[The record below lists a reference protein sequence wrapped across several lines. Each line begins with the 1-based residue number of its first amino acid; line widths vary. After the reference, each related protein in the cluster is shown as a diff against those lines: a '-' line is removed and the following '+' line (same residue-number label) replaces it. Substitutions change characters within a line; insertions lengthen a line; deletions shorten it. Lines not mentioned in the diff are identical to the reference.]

1 MPDTRWETL
10 EILECYDL
18 LGSSEAGLS
27 KDEAEK
33 RLAEVGPNILAA
45 EEKIKFFAIILHQ
58 FKSPLIYVLLVASIV
73 TFFLHEYID
82 MAVILAVVILNAV
95 IGFIQEVKAEQ
106 GVRSLKKMVQVK
118 ARALRDRREKELPA
132 SQLVPGDVVYLAAGM
147 RVPADLRLIHQLD
160 LRVDESML
168 TGESLPSD
176 KSIDRLLE
184 QNLTPGDMKNM
195 AFMGTTV
202 VYGRGRGIVVGT
214 GRRTIIG
221 DIAEKVQEV
230 PFGKAPLQQKLD
242 NFAKFLSLTVGGISL
257 FIFALGL
264 YEGEKLSDM
273 FIAAV
278 AIAVSAIPEGLPVA
292 VTIAMA
298 IGVNRMARQ
307 NAIVRRLPSVE
318 TLGSTTIIGSDKT
331 GTLTKNEM
339 TVRLVY
345 DGLRTYEVSGIGYEP
360 TGTITHEGQPV
371 EVRTCAEL
379 EQLLRIGMLCNEANL
394 YQENGEYRIDGDPTE
409 GALIVSASKG
419 GLQAEEEQMKYPQ
432 LGIVP
437 FESER
442 GFMATLHD
450 LAGRKFIFVKGAPEK
465 IIHFSELYATDP
477 AFEKKVA
484 RIAENFADQG
494 LRILGMA
501 YKELAPDIT
510 KICQGD
516 VESGLIFAG
525 LQGMIDPPRQ
535 EVVEAI
541 KLCKHAGIR
550 TAMVTGDHAITAGAV
565 AGQIGIEAETDEV
578 IEGRQIEVM
587 SDEELF
593 ERVGSTSVYA
603 RVAPVHKLRIVQQLI
618 NQGEIVA
625 VTGDGVNDA
634 PALKAAHIGVAM
646 GRTGTDVAKEA
657 ADIVLS
663 DDNFASIVAAVREG
677 RIVYDNIKKVTI
689 FLVSCGFGEL
699 LTIIACMLSGLH
711 LPYLPAQILWLNLVT
726 NGFQDVALAFEPG
739 EKGVLARKPRPAR
752 ERILSPLMI
761 QRTLLMGSIMGLGT
775 FILYYVELAAEV
787 PVESARSVALTA
799 MVFFQFYQALN
810 CRSET
815 LSVFEMNP
823 LANPFL
829 FVSIIGAF
837 FAHLAVLYVPAL
849 QYVFRTVPL
858 DFGQWCLI
866 VIFSVT
872 ILFGVELD
880 KFIRRRRALS
890 GNKS

>member
-1 MPDTRWETL
+1 MPDKCWETL
-10 EILECYDL
+10 DIHESFDL
-18 LGSSEAGLS
+18 LASSEAGLTS
-27 KDEAEK
+27 DEARK
-33 RLAEVGPNILAA
+33 RLAEFGLNVLAA
-45 EEKIKFFAIILHQ
+45 EEKIKIFSILLHQ
-58 FKSPLIYVLLVASIV
+58 FKSPLIYVLLVAAVV

-82 MAVILAVVILNAV
+82 MAVIMAVVMLNAV

-106 GVRSLKKMVQVK
+106 GVRSLKKMVQAK
-118 ARALRDRREKELPA
+118 ARALRDRREKELPG
-132 SQLVPGDVVYLAAGM
+132 SQLVPGDVVYLSAGM
-147 RVPADLRLIHQLD
+147 RVPADLRLIHVLD

-176 KSIDRLLE
+176 KRTEKLIE
-184 QNLTPGDMKNM
+184 QNLTPGDMKNI

-202 VYGRGRGIVVGT
+202 VYGRGRGVVVET
-214 GRRTIIG
+214 GRRTVIG

-230 PFGKAPLQQKLD
+230 PFGKAPLQHKLD
-242 NFAKFLSLTVGGISL
+242 SFAKFLSWTVGGISL
-257 FIFALGL
+257 LIFGLGL
-264 YEGEKLSDM
+264 YEGEKLSEM

-331 GTLTKNEM
+331 GTLTRNEM
-339 TVRLVY
+339 TVKLVF
-345 DGLRTYEVSGIGYEP
+345 DGLRTYEISGTGYEP
-360 TGTITHEGQPV
+360 SGTITHDGQLVDMNDCP
-371 EVRTCAEL
+371 EL
-379 EQLLRIGMLCNEANL
+379 LVALRIGMLCNEANF
-394 YQENGEYRIDGDPTE
+394 YQEDGEYRIDGDPTE
-409 GALIVSASKG
+409 GALIVSAIKG
-419 GLQAEEEQMKYPQ
+419 GLQIEEEQMRYPQ
-432 LGIVP
+432 LGLVP

-442 GFMATLHD
+442 GFMATLHEVE
-450 LAGRKFIFVKGAPEK
+450 GKKIIFAKGAPEK
-465 IIHFSELYATDP
+465 IIHFSMLDETDP
-477 AFEKKVA
+477 ALENMLAQVA
-484 RIAENFADQG
+484 VKFADQG
-494 LRILGMA
+494 LRVLGMA
-501 YKELAPDIT
+501 YKEVDAETVKIT
-510 KICQGD
+510 QAD

-541 KLCKHAGIR
+541 KMCKQAGIR

-565 AGQIGIEAETDEV
+565 ASQIGIETEKDQV
-578 IEGRQIEVM
+578 LEGRHIETM
-587 SDEELF
+587 SDEELY
-593 ERVGSTSVYA
+593 EKTKTTSVYA

-618 NQGEIVA
+618 KQGEVVA

-699 LTIIACMLSGLH
+699 LTIISCMLAGLH
-711 LPYLPAQILWLNLVT
+711 LPYNPAQILWLNLVT

-739 EKGVLARKPRPAR
+739 EKGVLKRKPRPPR
-752 ERILSPLMI
+752 ERILSALMI
-761 QRTLLMGSIMGLGT
+761 QRTLLMGAILGFGT
-775 FILYYVELAAEV
+775 FIVYYLELSSDV
-787 PVESARSVALTA
+787 SVESARSVALTT

-815 LSVFEMNP
+815 LSIFEMNP
-823 LANPFL
+823 LSNPFL
-829 FVSIIGAF
+829 FVSMIGAF

-858 DFGQWCLI
+858 DFGQWII
-866 VIFSVT
+866 VTVSSITVV
-872 ILFGVELD
+872 IGVELD
-880 KFIRRRRALS
+880 KFMRRR
-890 GNKS
+890 KSLP

>member
-1 MPDTRWETL
+1 MADMPDTQWETL
-10 EILECYDL
+10 EVQESFDL
-18 LGSSEAGLS
+18 LASTEAGLTS
-27 KDEAEK
+27 QEAQK
-33 RLAEVGPNILAA
+33 RLAEVGLNVLAA
-45 EEKIKFFAIILHQ
+45 EEKINIFSIILHQ
-58 FKSPLIYVLLVASIV
+58 FQSPLIYVLLAAAVV
-73 TFFLHEYID
+73 TFFLQEYID

-95 IGFIQEVKAEQ
+95 IGFIQEIKAEQ
-106 GVRSLKKMVQVK
+106 GVRSLKKMVQIK
-118 ARALRDRREKELPA
+118 ARALRDRHEKELPA

-147 RVPADLRLIHQLD
+147 RVPADLRLIHVLD

-168 TGESLPSD
+168 TGESLPAD
-176 KSIDRLLE
+176 KRTERLIE
-184 QNLTPGDMKNM
+184 QNLTPGDMNNI

-202 VYGRGRGIVVGT
+202 VYGRGRGVVVGT
-214 GRRTIIG
+214 GSRTVIG

-230 PFGKAPLQQKLD
+230 PLGKAPLQHKLD
-242 NFAKFLSLTVGGISL
+242 SFAKFLSWTVGSISL
-257 FIFALGL
+257 FIFGLGL
-264 YEGEKLSDM
+264 YEGEKLSEM

-307 NAIVRRLPSVE
+307 NAIVRKLPSVE

-339 TVRLVY
+339 TVRLIF
-345 DGLRTYEVSGIGYEP
+345 DGLRTYEVTGVGYEP
-360 TGTITHEGQPV
+360 SGVITHEAQQV
-371 EVRTCAEL
+371 DMAACEEL
-379 EQLLRIGMLCNEANL
+379 ERTLRIGMLCNEANL

-409 GALIVSASKG
+409 GALIVSAIKG
-419 GLQAEEEQMKYPQ
+419 GLQVEEEQAKHPQ
-432 LGIVP
+432 QGIVP

-450 LAGRKFIFVKGAPEK
+450 VADKKVIFVKGAPEK
-465 IIHFSELYATDP
+465 IIHFSMLDEADP
-477 AFEKKVA
+477 VLEDRLVQVA
-484 RIAENFADQG
+484 AKFADQG
-494 LRILGMA
+494 LRVLGMA
-501 YKELAPDIT
+501 YKEVDAATT
-510 KICQGD
+510 KISQVD

-535 EVVEAI
+535 EVIEAI
-541 KLCKHAGIR
+541 RLCKQAGIR

-565 AGQIGIEAETDEV
+565 AGQIGVGTGEDIV
-578 IEGRQIEVM
+578 LEGRQIEVM
-587 SDEELF
+587 SDVELY
-593 ERVGSTSVYA
+593 EKVKTTLVYA
-603 RVAPVHKLRIVQQLI
+603 RVAPVHKLRIVQQLMM
-618 NQGEIVA
+618 QGEVVA

-699 LTIIACMLSGLH
+699 LTIIACMLGGLH
-711 LPYLPAQILWLNLVT
+711 LPYNPAQILWLNLVT

-739 EKGVLARKPRPAR
+739 EKGVLRRKPRPAR
-752 ERILSPLMI
+752 ERILSALMI
-761 QRTLLMGSIMGLGT
+761 QRTLLMGSILGFGT
-775 FILYYVELAAEV
+775 FIVYYLELV
-787 PVESARSVALTA
+787 NGVSVESARSVALTT

-815 LSVFEMNP
+815 LSIFEMNP
-823 LANPFL
+823 LSNPFL
-829 FVSIIGAF
+829 FVSMIGAF
-837 FAHLAVLYVPAL
+837 YAHLAVLYVPAL

-858 DFGQWCLI
+858 DFDQWVVVVLS
-866 VIFSVT
+866 SVT
-872 ILFGVELD
+872 IVFGVELD
-880 KFIRRRRALS
+880 KLYRRR
-890 GNKS
+890 KS